1 MIKSAL
7 TGKIIEQPIY
17 KSTGNRSITSL
28 SEIYNGPT
36 EVYLDE
42 EIGHLQ
48 TLEIESIDKYYDKEY
63 KFFNQSDED
72 DVLYNVINGK
82 EIFRQQHQV
91 DTLALK
97 IEMKPGMHIL
107 DYGCGKGT
115 VLKRLLEK
123 KYDIIP
129 YLFDVSESYV
139 HLWNKFVKPE
149 RYASYQTRPEWKAQF
164 DLITSFFAFEH
175 TPDPI
180 KELNSIRDLLKKDG
194 LIYIIVP
201 NIFENKGDFI
211 VADHIHHYSEIS
223 LRYIFAKS
231 GFETLEI
238 DTKSHFAAFIAI
250 CKKTSDEP
258 ISFEL
263 AQNTLADTI
272 SEYRLIANYWN
283 TIQLKIK
290 EFEFNLNDQK
300 AAIYGAGV
308 YGNFIATTI
317 KDLSNIECFID
328 QNPLLHGKNM
338 LGKPILHPEELSKD
352 IKAIYIGL
360 NPLIARQAIE
370 NIGSWENSNKTML
383 YL

>member
-1 MIKSAL
+1 
-7 TGKIIEQPIY
+7 
-17 KSTGNRSITSL
+17 
-28 SEIYNGPT
+28 
-36 EVYLDE
+36 
-42 EIGHLQ
+42 
-48 TLEIESIDKYYDKEY
+48 
-63 KFFNQSDED
+63 
-72 DVLYNVINGK
+72 
-82 EIFRQQHQV
+82 
-91 DTLALK
+91 
-97 IEMKPGMHIL
+97 
-107 DYGCGKGT
+107 
-115 VLKRLLEK
+115 
-123 KYDIIP
+123 
-129 YLFDVSESYV
+129 
-139 HLWNKFVKPE
+139 
-149 RYASYQTRPEWKAQF
+149 
-164 DLITSFFAFEH
+164 
-175 TPDPI
+175 
-180 KELNSIRDLLKKDG
+180 
-194 LIYIIVP
+194 VP